1 MRKNE
6 NKEVTHT
13 IKPSPNTGKVSAK
26 PTEGASWSKNKD
38 IEMDRIKCREASEP
52 LFEERSDTVKV
63 SETLCL

>member
-1 MRKNE
+1 MMAVTKGKN
-6 NKEVTHT
+6 KKC
-13 IKPSPNTGKVSAK
+13 KPSPNTGKVSAK